1 MAQVEPT
8 ENAALAWL
16 SSLTHPWLLLVDQ
29 TETSVVSLDY
39 PLGEHGLI
47 IQATRVPMRT
57 LYGGYRLKNMDA
69 TEAVDLLLSIV
80 YPSYTWTPFAEMSAS
95 NIATHL
101 NYVPLAIVAAG
112 RTIVTGVCTL
122 DGFISFHETQL
133 MGLGEEMAPNS
144 TEYRSLCA
152 VYESL
157 AAMETSGSKDA
168 IQVLRIISLY
178 DRVGIENLL
187 SDDVF
192 IDWSTKE
199 HGKTRQLRNPL
210 QSPILPVRS
219 QITPEAV
226 LRNIKASIPIDEENV
241 RAALRELRRLLFIT
255 FDEASE
261 TYAIIP
267 LARSCLYEKDVHWD
281 PPFSWYDTGGYTW
294 RMERRGAIVDGR
306 LPTSVYFATE

>member
-8 ENAALAWL
+8 KNAALAWI

-29 TETSVVSLDY
+29 SETSDASLY
-39 PLGEHGLI
+39 RLGEHGFI
-47 IQATRVPMRT
+47 IRTTRIPQT
-57 LYGGYRLKNMDA
+57 NPYDGGYGLKNMDA
-69 TEAVDLLLSIV
+69 AEAVDLLLSIV
-80 YPSYTWTPFAEMSAS
+80 YGSYTWTPTASKSAS
-95 NIATHL
+95 NIANHL
-101 NYVPLAIVAAG
+101 NYVPLALVAAG
-112 RTIVTGVCTL
+112 RTILTGVCTL
-122 DGFISFHETQL
+122 DSFISFHETQL

-144 TEYRSLCA
+144 TEYRALCA

-178 DRVGIENLL
+178 DRVGIKTLL

-219 QITPEAV
+219 QSTPEAV
-226 LRNIKASIPIDEENV
+226 LRHIKASIPINEENV
-241 RAALRELRRLLFIT
+241 QAALRELRRLLFIT

-267 LARSCLYEKDVHWD
+267 LARSCLYEKDVLWD
-281 PPFSWYDTGGYTW
+281 PPFVWYGTGGYTP
-294 RMERRGAIVDGR
+294 RMERRGAVVILQAPD
-306 LPTSVYFATE
+306 